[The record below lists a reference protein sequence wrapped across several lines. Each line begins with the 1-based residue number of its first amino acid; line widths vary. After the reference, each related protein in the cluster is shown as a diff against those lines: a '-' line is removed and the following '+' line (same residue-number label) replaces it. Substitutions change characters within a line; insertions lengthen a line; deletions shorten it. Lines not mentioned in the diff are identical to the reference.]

1 MMLEPLRGE
10 IWWVDWSPGRGSE
23 QSGRRP
29 ALIVQNDPANRNP
42 RYPNTIVIAI
52 STKGRL
58 VSFHF
63 LLKPTSTN
71 GLGEPCYAKCEQIMT
86 IDKERLVNR
95 IGRITQDEMAQVDEA
110 LKIVL
115 ALK

>member
-1 MMLEPLRGE
+1 MFEPLRGE

-42 RYPNTIVIAI
+42 RYPNTIVIAV
-52 STKGRL
+52 STKGKS
-58 VSFHF
+58 VPFHF

-71 GLGEPCYAKCEQIMT
+71 GLSEPSYAKCEQIMT
-86 IDKERLVNR
+86 IDKARLINR
-95 IGRITQDEMAQVDEA
+95 IGHITPDEMGRVAEA